1 MMYFQ
6 SPIDPLFYAHHSFV
20 DALQTI
26 YLKCELGDASA
37 TLSANAKGS
46 DSRFWSSCAR
56 RSSGYYTS
64 NDSVRMWVQD
74 FSNKWAQVTTTPKNL
89 LYKYFK
95 DLPKTFAEYID
106 AKDLGVYS
114 YTYELSGALSN
125 MFANCKASNTISSAT
140 SLLASDEN
148 GGGPKPQD
156 LDEDSADRKAHR
168 WAVALFE
175 SARLNGYTKAAAE
188 EQMEMVTCMHRH
200 ECMGDVQDFDPVFRA
215 NFRVE
220 GHPRC
225 WTLIKALESGEK
237 VIGIPRW
244 RQITSRFIPCLHPKK
259 QRDSA
264 KPQAPV
270 TTITNTTTTS
280 TTVSVS
286 SSVQ

>member
-26 YLKCELGDASA
+26 YLKCELGNATA
-37 TLSANAKGS
+37 TLSADAKGS

-64 NDSVRMWVQD
+64 NDSVHMWVQD
-74 FSNKWAQVTTTPKNL
+74 YSNGWGQVTTTPKNL
-89 LYKYFK
+89 LYTYFK

-114 YTYELSGALSN
+114 YTYNLSGALSN
-125 MFANCKASNTISSAT
+125 MFTNCRASNTISSAT
-140 SLLASDEN
+140 SLLASDGEA
-148 GGGPKPQD
+148 GDAMPKEG
-156 LDEDSADRKAHR
+156 LKEDSEDRKAHH
-168 WAVALFE
+168 WAIVLFE

-200 ECMGDVQDFDPVFRA
+200 ECIGDVQDFDPVFRA
-215 NFRVE
+215 NFKVE

-225 WTLIKALESGEK
+225 FTLVKALESGEK

-244 RQITSRFIPCLHPKK
+244 RQITSHFIPCLHPKK
-259 QRDSA
+259 P
-264 KPQAPV
+264 KHEE
-270 TTITNTTTTS
+270 
-280 TTVSVS
+280 SVS
-286 SSVQ
+286 STLQ